1 MKQKVIRYMII
12 ALVMIAVI
20 LLGIGIYFS
29 FRLSEKDNP
38 TGSLKPSP
46 SSSPEEIPLL
56 SKNEAEEQ
64 LVSLYQ
70 KEGYYF
76 EAGKEEEKVYVFY
89 QKRKSDD
96 WLFCTFQVTKI
107 EGFIEQDCEKIPSS
121 GGGGAE

>member
-1 MKQKVIRYMII
+1 MKHKVIRYMIFI
-12 ALVMIAVI
+12 LIILALI

-29 FRLSEKDNP
+29 FNFSKKDDP
-38 TGSLKPSP
+38 ADSLTPSP
-46 SSSPEEIPLL
+46 SSRPEETPLL
-56 SKNEAEEQ
+56 SKKEAEEQ

-76 EAGKEEEKVYVFY
+76 EAGKEEEKAYVFY

>member
-1 MKQKVIRYMII
+1 MKKKTIRCMII
-12 ALVMIAVI
+12 SLVMIAVI

-46 SSSPEEIPLL
+46 SSSPEETPLL

-70 KEGYYF
+70 KDGYYF
-76 EAGKEEEKVYVFY
+76 ELGKEEEKVYVFY
-89 QKRKSDD
+89 QKRESDEQ
-96 WLFCTFQVTKI
+96 LFCTFKVTKSEGLI
-107 EGFIEQDCEKIPSS
+107 ERNCEKIPSS